1 MARLKLPCLNGITTP
16 GFHHRPLANGI
27 PVGYIPLPETG
38 LVCLDLWVAAGSR
51 WETAPET
58 GLAHFLE
65 HMVFKGSRR
74 LGEGEFDRRIEA
86 IGGTSNAATGLDDVH
101 FHVSCPAA
109 AAVEALDLVT
119 ELVLFPSFREEAFAL
134 ERLVVQ
140 EELKQAL
147 DQPDEVAYQALLER
161 ACGGH
166 SYGRP
171 ILGTPASLNALTVDA
186 MAAFHRRLYGAGRL
200 AMVVSGAVAPDVF
213 HGRLGSGPLSRRAA
227 VSPPH
232 SAPPRPTIQPGHSR
246 LKLKR
251 LECARLMACWAMPPR
266 LEYTMLAGLELA
278 VSLLAEGRCSWLISR
293 LREELGLVDELDL
306 EIIPLEAG
314 SLAILEASC
323 APARL
328 HELERLLPQCLSD
341 WLGQPPPPRALE
353 RACRQMI
360 TRLCFSMESAGG
372 VAAQTGPS
380 LLRGHMY
387 PLDGPLADLQTW
399 TATTLHTR
407 VMPLFAPRQAHWLS
421 VAPADNT
428 S

>member
-1 MARLKLPCLNGITTP
+1 
-16 GFHHRPLANGI
+16 
-27 PVGYIPLPETG
+27 
-38 LVCLDLWVAAGSR
+38 
-51 WETAPET
+51 
-58 GLAHFLE
+58 
-65 HMVFKGSRR
+65 
-74 LGEGEFDRRIEA
+74 
-86 IGGTSNAATGLDDVH
+86 
-101 FHVSCPAA
+101 
-109 AAVEALDLVT
+109 
-119 ELVLFPSFREEAFAL
+119 
-134 ERLVVQ
+134 
-140 EELKQAL
+140 
-147 DQPDEVAYQALLER
+147 
-161 ACGGH
+161 
-166 SYGRP
+166 
-171 ILGTPASLNALTVDA
+171 
-186 MAAFHRRLYGAGRL
+186 
-200 AMVVSGAVAPDVF
+200 MVVSGAVAPDVF

-232 SAPPRPTIQPGHSR
+232 SAPPRLTIQPGHSR